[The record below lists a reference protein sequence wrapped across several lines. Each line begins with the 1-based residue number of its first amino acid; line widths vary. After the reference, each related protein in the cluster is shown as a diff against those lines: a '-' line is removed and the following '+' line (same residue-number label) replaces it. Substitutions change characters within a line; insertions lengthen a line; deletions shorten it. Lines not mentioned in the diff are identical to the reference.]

1 MGRYVQNTLLD
12 GEELIYEARIS
23 WVVFL
28 KPALLSGI
36 LCLIAVLWTGDS
48 ARLMWGLG
56 LGAVVLGIGGALIR
70 IATTEIAVTDK
81 RIILKT
87 GFVKRET
94 MEQFLEKIDSISVDQ
109 TVIDRLTNSGTI
121 TVRGSGQSSSPVAD
135 IDNPLQFRK
144 TVNEQV
150 DRLKSGA

>member
-12 GEELIYEARIS
+12 GERLVYEAQVS
-23 WVVFL
+23 WIVFV
-28 KPALLSGI
+28 KPVLVGGFF
-36 LCLIAVLWTGDS
+36 CLIAALWGGEGG
-48 ARLMWGLG
+48 RIMWGIGLAVTL
-56 LGAVVLGIGGALIR
+56 LGAGAAWIR
-70 IATTEIAVTDK
+70 RTATEIAVTDK
-81 RIILKT
+81 RIILKV
-87 GFVKRET
+87 GLIKRET

-109 TVIDRLTNSGTI
+109 TILDRLTNSGTI
-121 TVRGSGQSSSPVAD
+121 IVRGSGQSSSPVAN